1 MAIRIIWVDKTKPA
15 YISEGVNNFIKRINR
30 FSKLEII
37 EVKSNKYT
45 KNTDIEKAKL
55 EESIKVLKSFKDS
68 SFKIILDPEGEM
80 LDSRAFSNIIKGHL
94 IEKGREIEFVI
105 GGTFGLNPLVLK
117 KANLKISLSPMT
129 MNHQL
134 VRLFLLEQ
142 IYRGFCIIHKIPYQ
156 KD

>member
-1 MAIRIIWVDKTKPA
+1 MAIKIIWVDKTKPA
-15 YISEGVNNFIKRINR
+15 YIRDGVNDFIKRINR

-37 EVKSNKYT
+37 EVKSKKYT
-45 KNTDIEKAKL
+45 KNVDVEKVKL
-55 EESIKVLKSFKDS
+55 EESIKILKSFKDS
-68 SFKIILDPEGEM
+68 SFKIILDSEGEM
-80 LDSRAFSNIIKGHL
+80 LDSRAFSNIIKDQL
-94 IEKGREIEFVI
+94 IENGREIDFVI

-117 KANLKISLSPMT
+117 KADRKISLSPMT
-129 MNHQL
+129 MNHEL

>member
-1 MAIRIIWVDKTKPA
+1 MALRIIWVDKTKPA
-15 YISEGVNNFIKRINR
+15 YISEGVNHFIKRINR

-45 KNTDIEKAKL
+45 KNTDVERAKL
-55 EESIKVLKSFKDS
+55 EESIKILKYFKDS

-94 IEKGREIEFVI
+94 IEKGREIDFVI

-117 KANLKISLSPMT
+117 KANLKISLSSMT

-142 IYRGFCIIHKIPYQ
+142 IYRGFCIIHKISYQ